1 MSLIE
6 EAENFRW
13 KKTGQKII
21 EGAKTIGMIDIDLK
35 FVETLRYFD
44 IISFNQMKDKET
56 MRKIQTI
63 YEHFKNSDDI
73 LKDIR
78 ELDSNLG
85 NPIDLGEKLNKIYSH
100 IYSLNLEKGFQK
112 EKEIQ
117 DKRTAE
123 MIERGKKEREIANL
137 KKEKEA
143 RRERLAEIERAKKE
157 EKEKRRE
164 DYLRAKKEK
173 EVEERIKIIEK
184 TKPPKLPE
192 IPKIKL

>member
-1 MSLIE
+1 MGIIE
-6 EAENFRW
+6 EAEQF
-13 KKTGQKII
+13 KQKEI
-21 EGAKTIGMIDIDLK
+21 ESSVVERAKMMEMPNIDLK
-35 FVETLRYFD
+35 FIDILRFFD
-44 IISFNQMKDKET
+44 ITSAEAMKTKET
-56 MRKIQTI
+56 IRKIKII
-63 YEHFKNSDDI
+63 YEY
-73 LKDIR
+73 LKDSEDVLADLRKIS
-78 ELDSNLG
+78 SNLG
-85 NPIDLGEKLNKIYSH
+85 NPVELQEKLDKIYSYV
-100 IYSLNLEKGFQK
+100 YSLSLEKGFQK

-117 DKRTAE
+117 AKRTAE
-123 MIERGKKEREIANL
+123 MIERGKREREIADF

-143 RRERLAEIERAKKE
+143 RRERLAETERAKKE